1 MLSCRLCFVQRWVL
15 TGHDTEQLLHERV
28 QGTAAKSNAPPS
40 LPHANIQHKPYP
52 NTSYQQLRESVPYWW
67 ALTGTSEQLW
77 LPMLA
82 FPSSLCVMVTSSDL
96 LMCTNDRGDIMQ
108 AQPVAAIEDPQICGY
123 QLYHDCS
130 KSETAPLQAWRLAYV
145 YAFNLVGKQ

>member
-1 MLSCRLCFVQRWVL
+1 MKTISDLDLYFFSFVFYFREAQGSYSFNFIGILQVQRVEYIPPAIL
-15 TGHDTEQLLHERV
+15 GTIGFSTLLYC
-28 QGTAAKSNAPPS
+28 
-40 LPHANIQHKPYP
+40 L
-52 NTSYQQLRESVPYWW
+52 
-67 ALTGTSEQLW
+67 
-77 LPMLA
+77 LA
-82 FPSSLCVMVTSSDL
+82 ISLCVMVTSSDL